1 MLLDSAVGINCV
13 TDVRSALEA
22 RVLAQQQVYPIE
34 VLNLVHHAELVG
46 KFIRLQIKRKNSIVI
61 IIIHY
66 VRQSSCQVSLR

>member
-1 MLLDSAVGINCV
+1 
-13 TDVRSALEA
+13 
-22 RVLAQQQVYPIE
+22 
-34 VLNLVHHAELVG
+34 VHHAELVG